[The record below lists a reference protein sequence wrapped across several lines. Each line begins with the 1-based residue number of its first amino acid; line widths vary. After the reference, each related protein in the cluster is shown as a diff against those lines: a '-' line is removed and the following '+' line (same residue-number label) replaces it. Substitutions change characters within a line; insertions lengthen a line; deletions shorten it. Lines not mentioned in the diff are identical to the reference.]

1 VNSVSKSD
9 DVTFYLTPGAL
20 PEPSAHVLARD
31 LAARVSAPRRI
42 LVVGYGSGRNLA
54 PLLDAGLAIDLCEG
68 DVTRAA
74 AAAQRYGA
82 SSRVRIFTAL
92 GSPDA
97 TTSIVPDCDGALSTH
112 ALLHGNAA
120 GLATSI
126 ASIHGRLRGGAPF
139 YTTLG
144 STRDPRFGRGLRI
157 DAATF
162 APDTG
167 TEAGVP
173 HVFLSERE
181 VRAMLRDFTIESLD
195 EIDASEH
202 VGAWAHEPEDAAT
215 IVHWF
220 LRARRDD

>member
-1 VNSVSKSD
+1 M
-9 DVTFYLTPGAL
+9 
-20 PEPSAHVLARD
+20 LARD

-126 ASIHGRLRGGAPF
+126 ASIHGRLRDGAPF

-195 EIDASEH
+195 EIDASDH